1 MPAHYPSSSPTSV
14 CPSCGL
20 RQDPGHHKC
29 TRCGQALN
37 DAPGLIYRHEADGT
51 WSLVRD
57 IDLASFAPQPAP
69 APKKRLSRR
78 AAMLILLLVVTG
90 ATINLGLWRRRVV
103 AGRGE
108 SNEISYYLTHPVGTI
123 APRFALQ
130 YRRTE
135 QGQLRMAGQTNLPD
149 GTDLQ
154 VEVYAGDLMVAID
167 FPVAVFAGQFQTRAL
182 LQRGKPFV
190 LAAYQARL
198 SATFDRRSQPPPVLL
213 VVGERGE
220 RLRGPLIHRVDATS
234 GATLRYVENFSL
246 SQ

>member
-1 MPAHYPSSSPTSV
+1 MAADHPPSSQAGV

-20 RQDPGHHKC
+20 RQDPGHREC

-37 DAPGLIYRHEADGT
+37 APGLIYRHEADNT
-51 WSLVRD
+51 WSVVRD
-57 IDLASFAPQPAP
+57 IDLSSFAAPPAP
-69 APKKRLSRR
+69 PPKKRLSRR

-90 ATINLGLWRRRVV
+90 ATINLGLWRWRVA

-108 SNEISYYLTHPVGTI
+108 SNEISYYLAHPVGTI
-123 APRFALQ
+123 EPRFALQ

-149 GTDLQ
+149 GTNLQ
-154 VEVYAGDLMVAID
+154 VEVYAGDLIVAID
-167 FPVAVFAGQFQTRAL
+167 FPVAVFAGRFQTRAL

-198 SATFDRRSQPPPVLL
+198 STTFDRNSQPPPVLL
-213 VVGERGE
+213 VVGDRGE
-220 RLRGPLIHRVDATS
+220 RLRGPLIYRVDAAS
-234 GATLRYVENFSL
+234 GANLRYVENFSL